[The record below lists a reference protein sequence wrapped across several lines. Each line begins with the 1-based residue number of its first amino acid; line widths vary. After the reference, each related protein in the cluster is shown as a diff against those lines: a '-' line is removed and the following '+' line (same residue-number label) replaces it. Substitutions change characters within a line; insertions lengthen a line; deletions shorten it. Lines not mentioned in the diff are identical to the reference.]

1 MTADVDILIPI
12 HSASRP
18 VARAVSSVLD
28 GSTADIRVLVIAHG
42 VDPDAIRNA
51 LGGYS
56 THPSVSV
63 VPFVD
68 GIPSPAGPLTHGLEL
83 VTASWFAKLDSDDT
97 FATGSVDSWLRTAS
111 ATGADIVLPRMRVM
125 PSRRHY
131 PTPPRRPFRRVLD
144 PVRDRIAYRTS
155 TMGLMRASLR
165 ETARPTGGVPTGEDI
180 APSLRLWFGNN
191 RIVRASSAADYLV
204 GESAGDRVTA
214 AASTAAAQLA
224 FVAPL
229 LADPMWF
236 RFSQAEAIAAVIKV
250 LRVHVLGALSRQP
263 ELYDEASIDL
273 VAAAARQVA
282 SMAPN
287 ASGLLS
293 RFDLR
298 LLDALCAATSDVK
311 AVRAAAIERRKYLR
325 LDALLTTKL
334 SGSFRREA
342 PIRYL
347 AASTLAAR

>member
-180 APSLRLWFGNN
+180 APSSSMVRKQSDREGVFGRRL
-191 RIVRASSAADYLV
+191 SS